1 MKKIIE
7 QIETKLKE
15 YIGNRKAIIGISGG
29 LDSAVV
35 ACLCVRALGKENVFG
50 ISMPYGTQST
60 EDANLV
66 IKHLSIESKEINI
79 KNVVDNFNFL
89 SLDKI
94 SKGNVMARVR
104 MAILYAFAN

>member
-35 ACLCVRALGKENVFG
+35 ACLCVRAL
-50 ISMPYGTQST
+50 
-60 EDANLV
+60 
-66 IKHLSIESKEINI
+66 
-79 KNVVDNFNFL
+79 
-89 SLDKI
+89 
-94 SKGNVMARVR
+94 
-104 MAILYAFAN
+104 